1 MIYHINKMKGKN
13 HMIISTHAENW
24 QNLTFIYDKTYH
36 QGQSQDVRGIG
47 HGDHFLPPEKIIKR
61 SFEYWV
67 TSTKQILNAGRGHQA
82 RRKAAHSLL
91 KEVGKNI
98 NGKKTKDSGMET
110 CTGEGVVNMYLTS
123 TPRGEVAQMLAT
135 ATSEWELVREVQ
147 AASSILRVR
156 AGSEWPEDNLRE
168 VTWASNPNCG
178 IDREREERRRR
189 KRTFPWK
196 ALTHSL
202 AHSQNKGLSECQKRA
217 SWLSVGPSPVG
228 DREADMWQTQL
239 EGKGLLQS
247 WPQGWHLPPNCE
259 QVPSF

>member
-1 MIYHINKMKGKN
+1 MKGKN

-135 ATSEWELVREVQ
+135 ATSEWELVREVAGKPWQ
-147 AASSILRVR
+147 GDTGRMDGALPARCERMTEKRMR
-156 AGSEWPEDNLRE
+156 ALHTFQFSFPSQESETPAIFVFTSPL
-168 VTWASNPNCG
+168 SPNH
-178 IDREREERRRR
+178 I
-189 KRTFPWK
+189 
-196 ALTHSL
+196 S
-202 AHSQNKGLSECQKRA
+202 
-217 SWLSVGPSPVG
+217 
-228 DREADMWQTQL
+228 
-239 EGKGLLQS
+239 
-247 WPQGWHLPPNCE
+247 
-259 QVPSF
+259 